1 MNEMELYDKIVET
14 VKNSTF
20 DVVLVIGADNYAY
33 MAGASIPFLALYP
46 DSPVA
51 ITWPRRGDP
60 TIIAPEEWE
69 ETIVALSSVKKAV
82 TYSGGVDDFAKA
94 VANVLKAKKNARIGV
109 DLLRI
114 PEATLQQLKKLLPE
128 SEWAS
133 CDGLLRELRAVKTEE
148 ELELLEDA
156 AYRVDHGI
164 FGTQHHVLITST
176 RSEMSLSEEV
186 RVHCLERGLDVVAGH
201 SVSQGVSG
209 PNAGKFWPRAPYYGI
224 GHEKK
229 LKEGE
234 YVRIEARYSLHGYW
248 GTGSRLMTQGYPL
261 AEQREAY
268 YNIVALREA
277 ALATMKPG
285 AKCSDVYKAMKATA
299 KERDAKIVE
308 GLALGHG
315 IGVSD
320 IEAPYISVKD
330 DTKICS
336 GMTLVI
342 RPVVEGPKGELLWS
356 SDTVVIEDDGPRVVG
371 WYKDWRAPYVAN
383 YTL

>member
-1 MNEMELYDKIVET
+1 MELYDKIVAA
-14 VKNSTF
+14 VKASTF
-20 DVVLVIGADNYAY
+20 DAVLVTGADNYTY
-33 MAGASIPFLALYP
+33 MAGATIPFLALYP

-51 ITWPRRGDP
+51 VIWPRRGDP
-60 TIIAPEEWE
+60 TVIAPEEWE
-69 ETIVALSSVKKAV
+69 ETIMALSSVKKTV
-82 TYSGGVDDFAKA
+82 TYSRGVEAFAKA
-94 VANVLKAKKNARIGV
+94 AADVLKAKKDARIGV

-128 SEWAS
+128 TEWAS
-133 CDGLLRELRAVKTEE
+133 CDGLIRELRAVKTDE

-164 FGTQHHVLITST
+164 FGTQHHVLLTST
-176 RSEMSLSEEV
+176 RSEMSLGEEV

-201 SVSQGVSG
+201 SVSQGTSG
-209 PNAGKFWPRAPYYGI
+209 PNAAKFWPRAPYYGV

-234 YVRIEARYSLHGYW
+234 YVRIEARYSLDGYW
-248 GTGSRLMTQGYPL
+248 GTGSRLMTQGYPT

-268 YNIVALREA
+268 NNIVTLREA
-277 ALATMKPG
+277 ALAAMKPG
-285 AKCSDVYKAMKATA
+285 AKCSDVYEAMKAAA
-299 KERDAKIVE
+299 KERDAKLVE

-315 IGVSD
+315 IGVAD
-320 IEAPYISVKD
+320 IEAPYISAKD
-330 DTKICS
+330 DTKLCP
-336 GMTLVI
+336 GMALVI

-356 SDTVVIEDDGPRVVG
+356 SDTVVVEDGGPRIVG

>member
-1 MNEMELYDKIVET
+1 MELYDKIVAA
-14 VKNSTF
+14 VKASTF
-20 DVVLVIGADNYAY
+20 DAVLVTGADNYTY
-33 MAGASIPFLALYP
+33 MAGATIPFLALYP

-51 ITWPRRGDP
+51 VIWPRRGDP
-60 TIIAPEEWE
+60 TVIAPEEWE
-69 ETIVALSSVKKAV
+69 ETIMALSSVKKTV
-82 TYSGGVDDFAKA
+82 TYSRGVEAFAKA
-94 VANVLKAKKNARIGV
+94 AADVLKAKKDARIGV

-128 SEWAS
+128 TEWAS
-133 CDGLLRELRAVKTEE
+133 CDGLIRELRAVKTDE

-164 FGTQHHVLITST
+164 FGTQHHVLLTST
-176 RSEMSLSEEV
+176 RSEMSLGEEV

-201 SVSQGVSG
+201 SVSQGTSG
-209 PNAGKFWPRAPYYGI
+209 PNAAKFWPRAPYYGV

-234 YVRIEARYSLHGYW
+234 YVRIEARYSLDGYW
-248 GTGSRLMTQGYPL
+248 GTGSRLMTQGYPT

-268 YNIVALREA
+268 NNIVALREA
-277 ALATMKPG
+277 ALAAMKPG
-285 AKCSDVYKAMKATA
+285 AKCSDVYEAMKAAA
-299 KERDAKIVE
+299 KERDAKLVE

-315 IGVSD
+315 IGVAD
-320 IEAPYISVKD
+320 IEAPYISAKD
-330 DTKICS
+330 DTKLCP
-336 GMTLVI
+336 GMALVI

-356 SDTVVIEDDGPRVVG
+356 SDTVVVEDGGPRIVG

>member
-1 MNEMELYDKIVET
+1 MELYDKIVAA
-14 VKNSTF
+14 VKASTF
-20 DVVLVIGADNYAY
+20 DAVLVTGADNYAY
-33 MAGASIPFLALYP
+33 MAGAAIPFLALYP

-51 ITWPRRGDP
+51 VIWPRRGDP
-60 TIIAPEEWE
+60 TVIAPEEWE
-69 ETIVALSSVKKAV
+69 ETIMALSSVKKTV
-82 TYSGGVDDFAKA
+82 TYSRGVEAFAKA
-94 VANVLKAKKNARIGV
+94 AADVLKAKKDARIGV

-128 SEWAS
+128 TEWAS
-133 CDGLLRELRAVKTEE
+133 CDGLIRELRAVKTDE

-176 RSEMSLSEEV
+176 RSEMSLGEEV

-201 SVSQGVSG
+201 SVSQGTSG
-209 PNAGKFWPRAPYYGI
+209 PNAAKFWPRAPYYGV

-234 YVRIEARYSLHGYW
+234 YVRIEARYSLDGYW
-248 GTGSRLMTQGYPL
+248 GTGSRLMTQGYPT

-268 YNIVALREA
+268 NNIVTLREA
-277 ALATMKPG
+277 ALAAMKPG
-285 AKCSDVYKAMKATA
+285 AKCSDVYEAMKAAA
-299 KERDAKIVE
+299 KERDAKLVE

-315 IGVSD
+315 IGVAD
-320 IEAPYISVKD
+320 IEAPYISAKD
-330 DTKICS
+330 DTKLCP
-336 GMTLVI
+336 GMALVI

-356 SDTVVIEDDGPRVVG
+356 SDTVVVEDGGPRIVG

>member
-1 MNEMELYDKIVET
+1 MELYDKIVAA
-14 VKNSTF
+14 VKASTF
-20 DVVLVIGADNYAY
+20 DAVLVTGADNYAY
-33 MAGASIPFLALYP
+33 MAGAAIPFLALYP

-51 ITWPRRGDP
+51 VIWPRRGDP
-60 TIIAPEEWE
+60 TVIAPEEWE
-69 ETIVALSSVKKAV
+69 ETIMALSSVKKTV
-82 TYSGGVDDFAKA
+82 TYSRGVEAFAK
-94 VANVLKAKKNARIGV
+94 VAADVLKAKKDARIGV

-128 SEWAS
+128 TEWAS
-133 CDGLLRELRAVKTEE
+133 CDGLIRELRAVKTDE

-164 FGTQHHVLITST
+164 FGTQHHVLLTST
-176 RSEMSLSEEV
+176 RSEMSLGEEV

-201 SVSQGVSG
+201 SVSQGTSG
-209 PNAGKFWPRAPYYGI
+209 PNAAKFWPRAPYYGI

-234 YVRIEARYSLHGYW
+234 YVRIEARYSLDGYW
-248 GTGSRLMTQGYPL
+248 GTGSRLMTQGYPT

-268 YNIVALREA
+268 NNIVTLREA
-277 ALATMKPG
+277 ALAAMKPG
-285 AKCSDVYKAMKATA
+285 AKCSDVYEAMKAAA
-299 KERDAKIVE
+299 KERDAKLVE

-315 IGVSD
+315 IGVAD
-320 IEAPYISVKD
+320 IEAPYISAKD
-330 DTKICS
+330 DTKLCP
-336 GMTLVI
+336 GMALVI

-356 SDTVVIEDDGPRVVG
+356 SDTVVVEDGGPRIVG

>member
-1 MNEMELYDKIVET
+1 MELYDKIVAA
-14 VKNSTF
+14 VKASTF
-20 DVVLVIGADNYAY
+20 DAVLVTGADNYAY
-33 MAGASIPFLALYP
+33 MAGATIPFLALYP

-51 ITWPRRGDP
+51 VIWPRRGDP
-60 TIIAPEEWE
+60 TVIAPEEWE
-69 ETIVALSSVKKAV
+69 ETIMALSSVKKTV
-82 TYSGGVDDFAKA
+82 TYSRGVEAFAKA
-94 VANVLKAKKNARIGV
+94 AADVLKAKKDARIGV

-128 SEWAS
+128 TEWAS
-133 CDGLLRELRAVKTEE
+133 CDGLIRELRAVKTDE

-164 FGTQHHVLITST
+164 FGTQHHVLLTST
-176 RSEMSLSEEV
+176 RSEMSLGEEV

-201 SVSQGVSG
+201 SVSQGTSG
-209 PNAGKFWPRAPYYGI
+209 PNAAKFWPRAPYYGV

-234 YVRIEARYSLHGYW
+234 YVRIEARYSLDGYW
-248 GTGSRLMTQGYPL
+248 GTGSRLMTQGYPT

-268 YNIVALREA
+268 NNIVTLREA
-277 ALATMKPG
+277 ALAAMKPG
-285 AKCSDVYKAMKATA
+285 AKCSDVYEAMKAAA
-299 KERDAKIVE
+299 KERDAKLVE

-315 IGVSD
+315 IGVAD
-320 IEAPYISVKD
+320 IEAPYISAND
-330 DTKICS
+330 DTKLCP
-336 GMTLVI
+336 GMALVI

-356 SDTVVIEDDGPRVVG
+356 SDTVVVEDGGPRIVG

>member
-1 MNEMELYDKIVET
+1 MELYDKIVAA
-14 VKNSTF
+14 VKASTF
-20 DVVLVIGADNYAY
+20 DAVLVTGADNYAY
-33 MAGASIPFLALYP
+33 MAGAAIPFLALYP

-51 ITWPRRGDP
+51 VIWPRRGDP
-60 TIIAPEEWE
+60 TVIAPEEWE
-69 ETIVALSSVKKAV
+69 ETIMALSSVKKTV
-82 TYSGGVDDFAKA
+82 TYSRGVEAFAKA
-94 VANVLKAKKNARIGV
+94 AADVLKAKKDARIGV

-128 SEWAS
+128 TEWAS
-133 CDGLLRELRAVKTEE
+133 CDGLIRELRVVKTDE

-164 FGTQHHVLITST
+164 FGTQHHVLLTST
-176 RSEMSLSEEV
+176 RSEMSLGEEV

-201 SVSQGVSG
+201 SVSQGTSG
-209 PNAGKFWPRAPYYGI
+209 PNAAKFWPRAPYYGV

-234 YVRIEARYSLHGYW
+234 YVRIEARYSLDGYW
-248 GTGSRLMTQGYPL
+248 GTGSRLMTQGYPT

-268 YNIVALREA
+268 NNIVALREA
-277 ALATMKPG
+277 ALAAMKPG
-285 AKCSDVYKAMKATA
+285 AKCSDVYEAMKAAA
-299 KERDAKIVE
+299 KERDAKLVE

-315 IGVSD
+315 IGVAD
-320 IEAPYISVKD
+320 IEAPYISAND
-330 DTKICS
+330 DTKLCP
-336 GMTLVI
+336 GMALVI
-342 RPVVEGPKGELLWS
+342 CPVIEGPKGELLWS
-356 SDTVVIEDDGPRVVG
+356 SDTVVVEDGGPRIVG